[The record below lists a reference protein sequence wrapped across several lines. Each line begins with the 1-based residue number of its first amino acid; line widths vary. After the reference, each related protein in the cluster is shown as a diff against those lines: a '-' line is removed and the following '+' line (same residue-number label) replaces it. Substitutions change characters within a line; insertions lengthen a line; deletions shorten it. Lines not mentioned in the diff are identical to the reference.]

1 MPKGLSVLRVVTG
14 ARAGTTL
21 RGGIVRRILVSL
33 ILVGIF
39 LEVSGLIFSGSHD
52 KPNDAMVSLLEPPQ
66 HQIQNLK
73 HNSYF
78 LLLGFAASPNVDPI
92 QIGLQIWLES
102 ELNPSRRPF
111 EYAKESRRDLR
122 ISPDVLERFREQ
134 SGPVT
139 MQRVR
144 QDAVTVRRMVTHAS
158 ILADR
163 YEQWLSMSFED
174 RGYGHVGVPRFAEMF
189 LAHRLYLGEGFARG
203 TEQGL
208 RRVEQELMIW
218 RAILA
223 ESRTLPMKTMAA
235 AIVSEDTELLSD
247 LLSQPRT
254 SRFSVIRAGLLGRPL
269 TAEERSL
276 RWPVRNE
283 FVVGKDRAE
292 QSLSTEIAR
301 KPSEAARHAAWVAT
315 AARMQE
321 DAFRKVQRPLMS
333 SLFGFDF
340 SNQRTLNLY
349 AKYYQA
355 VINASDISHGP
366 LPTLKSIER
375 STGRTLT
382 DTLFSPVYE
391 EPGWDLFVARVL
403 ETDARLRLVGLQS
416 ALRKAG
422 SVKDVHARIAR
433 RGTAYYDPFTGLPL
447 MWNRKQGTMY
457 SVGADGLDDGGDP
470 TFDIVVTVPLNGLKK
485 T

>member
-1 MPKGLSVLRVVTG
+1 M
-14 ARAGTTL
+14 
-21 RGGIVRRILVSL
+21 RRILISL

-39 LEVSGLIFSGSHD
+39 LEISGLIFSGSHD
-52 KPNDAMVSLLEPPQ
+52 KPNDAMVSLLERPQ

-92 QIGLQIWLES
+92 QIGLNIWLES
-102 ELNPSRRPF
+102 ELNPTRRPF

-122 ISPDVLERFREQ
+122 VSPEVLEQFRGQ

-139 MQRVR
+139 VQQVR
-144 QDAVTVRRMVTHAS
+144 QDALTVRRMVTHAS

-203 TEQGL
+203 TPQGL
-208 RRVEQELMIW
+208 RRVEQELTIW

-223 ESRTLPMKTMAA
+223 EARTLPVKTMAA
-235 AIVSEDTELLSD
+235 AIVSEDAELLSD
-247 LLSQPRT
+247 LLSRPRID
-254 SRFSVIRAGLLGRPL
+254 RFSVIRAGLLAQPL
-269 TAEERSL
+269 TPEERSL

-283 FVVGKDRAE
+283 FVTGMDRPE
-292 QSLSTEIAR
+292 QSLSTEIVR
-301 KPSEAARHAAWVAT
+301 KPSEAARHAAWVAV

-321 DAFRKVQRPLMS
+321 DAFRKVQRPLMV

-340 SNQRTLNLY
+340 SNQRTLNMY

-355 VINASDISHGP
+355 VINTSDINSGP
-366 LPTLKSIER
+366 LPTLSSIER
-375 STGRTLT
+375 GTGRTLT
-382 DTLFSPVYE
+382 DTLFSPVSE
-391 EPGWDLFVARVL
+391 EPGWDLFAAKVL
-403 ETDARLRLVGLQS
+403 ETDARLRLAGLQS
-416 ALRKAG
+416 TLRKAG
-422 SVKDVHARIAR
+422 TVRSVHARIAAQ
-433 RGTAYYDPFTGLPL
+433 GTGYYDPFTGLPL
-447 MWNRKQGTMY
+447 IWNGKQGTVY

-470 TFDIVVTVPLNGLKK
+470 TFDIVVTLPPDMLTK